1 MKSILNTELEIDAI
15 MQSIAMDEDHN
26 PILVGNIADASNNSL
41 TDLLADLQIEFAKKA
56 APKKSKNDD
65 DDGDI
70 DDDEEDFDED
80 DFDDDDFESDDF
92 EVDPDFEEFDLPKAK
107 KGKTTGKKDM
117 DDDFD
122 DDFGDLNIFDDEE
135 DFDDDF

>member
-1 MKSILNTELEIDAI
+1 MKSIFNTELENDAI
-15 MQSIAMDEDHN
+15 MQSVAIEVENNQSVFGNKIAT
-26 PILVGNIADASNNSL
+26 SNDSL
-41 TDLLADLQIEFAKKA
+41 TSLLEDLQIEFAKKS

-65 DDGDI
+65 DDDDI

-92 EVDPDFEEFDLPKAK
+92 DVDPDFEEFDLPKAK